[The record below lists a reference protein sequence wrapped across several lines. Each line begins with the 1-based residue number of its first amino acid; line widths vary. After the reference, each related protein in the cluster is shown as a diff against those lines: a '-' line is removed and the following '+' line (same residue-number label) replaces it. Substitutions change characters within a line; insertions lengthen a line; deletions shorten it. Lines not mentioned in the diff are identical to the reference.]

1 MISNSLSSEK
11 IGSNNCEVEH
21 SRKSTVCSAN
31 NNMSLN
37 SVPLSD
43 QNYKTKVSVALP
55 VAPHKKITSILY
67 DTAKRMASAERPYVV
82 KMKNDHTQQVT
93 TVAFK
98 TDDMRRDQILLNC
111 IRLMDIILKREL
123 GRKNGDYKLITY
135 HVLPTSA
142 NSGLVEFV
150 DNAEVLEDIINDPKK
165 KRWGN
170 INNYFL
176 ERARFI
182 HNRHLKK
189 RNASDGHLNASVAS
203 LESIHRKM
211 KDNFTRSL
219 AGYCV
224 VSYLL
229 GVGDRH
235 RHNIMLTHDGK
246 IFNIDF
252 GWCLG
257 QDPKPFQPALRLDDF
272 LVAGLGGKGS
282 SRFNIFISL
291 ANTAFNVLRRHVSTF
306 TSLLLPLT
314 SDYGYFGGSSSALDS
329 KKLLEHMYW
338 RYLPGTH
345 DDEASAIFPRKLNGE
360 YDGASIQKVAQAVSD
375 AVHTEVHQRSLEKVG
390 RAAVD
395 GVTGGVRLVYKTIE
409 SATLPA
415 TNVIAD
421 FASAAYEKI
430 RRKDGIRN
438 EVYRKDDVD
447 MVIEDEWEFVDID
460 NDAPIDE
467 I

>member
-1 MISNSLSSEK
+1 MVKVENSS
-11 IGSNNCEVEH
+11 
-21 SRKSTVCSAN
+21 KSPVCSAN
-31 NNMSLN
+31 NKMSLN
-37 SVPLSD
+37 SVPLPD

-55 VAPHKKITSILY
+55 VAPRKKITSILY
-67 DTAKRMASAERPYVV
+67 DTAKRMTSAERPYVV
-82 KMKNDHTQQVT
+82 KMKNDYTQKVT

-123 GRKNGDYKLITY
+123 GRKSGDYKLVTY
-135 HVLPTSA
+135 RVLPTSA

-150 DNAEVLEDIINDPKK
+150 DNAEVLEDIINDPNKK
-165 KRWGN
+165 HWGN

-182 HNRHLKK
+182 HNQSLKQ
-189 RNASDGHLNASVAS
+189 RSGSNGHSNASAIS
-203 LESIHRKM
+203 LESIHSKM

-272 LVAGLGGKGS
+272 LIAGLGGKGS
-282 SRFNIFISL
+282 SRFNTFISL
-291 ANTAFNVLRRHVSTF
+291 ANKAFNVLRRHVSTF

-314 SDYGYFGGSSSALDS
+314 SDYGYFGGTIGTLDS
-329 KKLLEHMYW
+329 KQLLEHMYW

-360 YDGASIQKVAQAVSD
+360 YDGAGIQKVAQAVSD

-395 GVTGGVRLVYKTIE
+395 KVTGGVRIVYKTIE
-409 SATLPA
+409 SAALPA

-430 RRKDGIRN
+430 RKKGGVRN
-438 EVYRKDDVD
+438 EGYGDDAVH
-447 MVIEDEWEFVDID
+447 MGIEDDWEFVDVD
-460 NDAPIDE
+460 DDVPIDE